1 MHLHHPTLLPTPTVL
16 SQNALHLFDC
26 RLRRSLCTLFE
37 WVSLPNYMPTIFLTL
52 FAALAYAAPV
62 APQGAILKRDCQ
74 GFDECRNINTVS
86 VVWCLYQTVIA

>member
-1 MHLHHPTLLPTPTVL
+1 
-16 SQNALHLFDC
+16 
-26 RLRRSLCTLFE
+26 
-37 WVSLPNYMPTIFLTL
+37 L